1 MRGILR
7 KKGLCISAQ
16 PLLNKSPLG
25 VVKSVHAGK
34 TQEQKG
40 IFHGFYIPLLTFEA
54 FKTIMED
61 KGE

>member
-1 MRGILR
+1 VVLT
-7 KKGLCISAQ
+7 
-16 PLLNKSPLG
+16 KSPLG